1 MELHSLR
8 ALGRMGREFAH
19 YAFASSDSEV
29 LPFCQVCPAIC
40 FLLLPLFHCM
50 AVPQSSHLLVD
61 ENLNCF
67 YSFTIAHKTVNVLKQ
82 VSVWKV
88 IFSSP
93 R

>member
-1 MELHSLR
+1 MC

-19 YAFASSDSEV
+19 YALASSDPEV
-29 LPFCQVCPAIC
+29 IPFCQVCPAIG

-50 AVPQSSHLLVD
+50 ARPQSSYLLVD

-67 YSFTIAHKTVNVLKQ
+67 YSFTITHKTVNILTQ

-88 IFSSP
+88 VFSSP
-93 R
+93 G